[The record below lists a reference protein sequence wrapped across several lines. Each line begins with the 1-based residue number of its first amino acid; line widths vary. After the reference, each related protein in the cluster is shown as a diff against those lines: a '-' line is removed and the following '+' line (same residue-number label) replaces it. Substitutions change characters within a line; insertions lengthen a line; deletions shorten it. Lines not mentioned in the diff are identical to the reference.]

1 MSSSPKPV
9 TLPGAARE
17 ILQMLSIK
25 ELKMGRLPGMTW
37 VSPDYNH
44 KYPTGWGEV
53 GGGLTTEKEKPT
65 Q

>member
-1 MSSSPKPV
+1 
-9 TLPGAARE
+9 
-17 ILQMLSIK
+17 MLSIK